1 MDGNQK
7 IKASILILA
16 IIALLS
22 ACQTQKSQF
31 IGLYVDDEEEN
42 SNIISDNIQRMI
54 TSDSL
59 AVEAVNWD
67 FLNEKDTLPLD
78 DFYKKYDVFSNDTL
92 VKLERN
98 RMYVSNN
105 DLDKNRL
112 KPIDTVLISN
122 IENQKDVENQNATSQ
137 KIQYQLDDFYDQ
149 NERLKKQN
157 KQRAKESS
165 NNLKQER
172 KVERRNTVV
181 PIIVPSEKDD
191 TKNQT
196 LIAAQND
203 TINRLKNQ
211 LEAQTPTDS
220 LEIQKSLTTVPLL
233 VQSKTIDSVANQN
246 PMVRN
251 DSIQGLKKNLV
262 AAPKVIQFTTV
273 DTVFVEKKVTEI
285 QLKTIEPLTFIT
297 FYDLGKTEPNNNVL
311 DEIIPILKAENV
323 IKVEL
328 SGFTDSTGNAAF
340 NKQLT
345 DKRLNFVQSTIKQ
358 FVPIKNIFVQ
368 NFGQTFASQKS
379 LNDDRKV
386 EIRIYLKNE
395 EKSIKN

>member
-1 MDGNQK
+1 
-7 IKASILILA
+7 
-16 IIALLS
+16 
-22 ACQTQKSQF
+22 
-31 IGLYVDDEEEN
+31 
-42 SNIISDNIQRMI
+42 
-54 TSDSL
+54 
-59 AVEAVNWD
+59 
-67 FLNEKDTLPLD
+67 
-78 DFYKKYDVFSNDTL
+78 
-92 VKLERN
+92 
-98 RMYVSNN
+98 MYVSNN

-112 KPIDTVLISN
+112 KPIDTVLVSN

-157 KQRAKESS
+157 KQRAKASN

-172 KVERRNTVV
+172 KVERKNTVV

-191 TKNQT
+191 SKAQT

-211 LEAQTPTDS
+211 LKSQNPTDS
-220 LEIQKSLTTVPLL
+220 LKIQKSLTTVPFI
-233 VQSKTIDSVANQN
+233 VQNRSIDSVANQN